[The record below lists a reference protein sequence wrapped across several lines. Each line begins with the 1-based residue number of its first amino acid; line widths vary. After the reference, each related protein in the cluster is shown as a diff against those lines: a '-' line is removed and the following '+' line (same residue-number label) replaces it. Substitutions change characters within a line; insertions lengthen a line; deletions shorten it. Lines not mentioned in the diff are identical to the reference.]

1 MRHHSLPS
9 TMSPE
14 QLADYIRTNRVD
26 TYNHVEKI
34 PLTEEEIQQLEH
46 DSSLASRAIDKL
58 TETKK
63 KFEYFLKKGTDWD
76 NATSQHKPQV
86 ITIPPSKG
94 IEKLQAN
101 REFADKQI
109 VQGYR
114 EEVTSLY
121 LLPYPEAEEM
131 IMVDI
136 EGQKWSQ
143 YSRPMSPDEIKQHGR
158 PILKATSGQM
168 RMGKD
173 EEQELNL

>member
-1 MRHHSLPS
+1 MRHYSLPL
-9 TMSPE
+9 TMTPE

-26 TYNHVEKI
+26 THNHVEKI
-34 PLTEEEIQQLEH
+34 DLTPEEIATLEH

-58 TETKK
+58 TDVKK
-63 KFEYFLKKGTDWD
+63 SFEFFLKKGTWYD
-76 NATSQHKPQV
+76 NATEQHKPQI

-114 EEVTSLY
+114 EEVTTLY
-121 LLPYPEAEEM
+121 LLPYPEHEKM

-136 EGQKWSQ
+136 EGKEWSQ
-143 YSRPMSPDEIKQHGR
+143 YSRQMSIDEIKQHGK
-158 PILKATSGQM
+158 PILKAANPFHD
-168 RMGKD
+168 KK
-173 EEQELNL
+173 EELDY